1 MVQHQHADS
10 AVVKEKIGAVEI
22 EKIATLD
29 DVKLENVADESV
41 GEEQL
46 KIESNVSV
54 YEAVTATYD
63 LTLR

>member
-10 AVVKEKIGAVEI
+10 VVVKEKIGAVEI

-46 KIESNVSV
+46 KIEKR
-54 YEAVTATYD
+54 AT
-63 LTLR
+63 